1 MSPSIHMLSIQIDAK
16 TIEHQCH
23 NIKLSLFTSYMK
35 RSVPLFTFI
44 RLYIY
49 ATFLVIFKNTVPKSQ
64 ESQENPLVLCRNKK
78 LPLLESDLVKQG

>member
-1 MSPSIHMLSIQIDAK
+1 MTRHQIVLIYKLHETECSTIHVYQIV
-16 TIEHQCH
+16 H
-23 NIKLSLFTSYMK
+23 
-35 RSVPLFTFI
+35 
-44 RLYIY
+44 Y